1 MRVKGVIFV
10 LIVAVLFFGASFISL
25 DSYVESQIEYQA
37 SVANGALVE
46 LEGLE
51 VSLTE
56 LKIRW
61 DRLQVAN
68 PENTWQN
75 SFETGE
81 AELDFLF
88 WPTLWESVIIEDVV
102 LKDFKFETERETD
115 GYFEMPESNEDGE
128 PQEPGFIAEAFGE
141 VSSEAKENAQAEFFD
156 IKDDINTDSLL
167 AAVDLKAPDRID
179 SLRNGLSQNYDKWD
193 STFANINIDNETARI
208 QETLNGIDT
217 KNLKK
222 PEEAIAAIKKVELL
236 TKQVDSLKNRAQ
248 TIRTDFQQ
256 DFGSARFSTSQID
269 EWIRDD
275 FDRAARMA
283 KLPTI
288 DAQNIAQSLFGE
300 ELFSDYAGYLNY
312 VSIAREYGSRF
323 IGGGDDEEKIDR
335 YEGRDY
341 KFSDKYDW
349 PRLWIQNID
358 LSGETKSALQLA
370 GKITDI
376 STDQEKTER
385 PILFDLSGSD
395 ESSRSMKLAGQFNY
409 LDELPREDISF
420 QYAGFD
426 LSGTTI
432 SPSELLPYPLEQG
445 VGEVNASLSIIDR
458 RIESE
463 IQYLNKDLVFDFGEG
478 QPENRVKQLIQDAVA
493 STEHID
499 ITALVDNVDGPL
511 DVKIRSNI
519 DNLFVDALKGSIS
532 KQVEDARNKIESE
545 VQSRI
550 GNKKEELLSFKD
562 EKEAELRAQYDQLEA
577 KVNEQ
582 LQIVEKKKQEL
593 EKRKKEI
600 EDELKNRA
608 TDAVRSRI
616 GF

>member
-10 LIVAVLFFGASFISL
+10 LIIAALFFGASFISL

-37 SVANGALVE
+37 SVANGAMVE
-46 LEGLE
+46 VDGLE
-51 VSLTE
+51 ISLAE

-61 DRLQVAN
+61 DRLQVTD

-115 GYFEMPESNEDGE
+115 GYFEIPEPDEGDGE
-128 PQEPGFIAEAFGE
+128 PKEPGFIEEAFGE
-141 VSSEAKENAQAEFFD
+141 ISAEAKENAQAEFFD

-179 SLRNGLSQNYDKWD
+179 SLRNGLSQNYEKWD
-193 STFANINIDNETARI
+193 STFATINIDDETARI

-222 PEEAIAAIKKVELL
+222 VEEALTAIKKVDLL
-236 TKQVDSLKNRAQ
+236 TKQVDSLKTRAQ
-248 TIRTDFQQ
+248 TIQSDFQQ
-256 DFGSARFSTSQID
+256 DFGSSRFSTSQID

-275 FDRAARMA
+275 FDRAAKMA

-300 ELFSDYAGYLNY
+300 ELFSDYAGYLKY
-312 VSIAREYGSRF
+312 VAMAREYGSRF
-323 IGGGDDEEKIDR
+323 TGGDDEEKIER

-370 GKITDI
+370 GQITDI
-376 STDQEKTER
+376 STDQDKTEK

-395 ESSRSMKLAGQFNY
+395 ESNRSMKLAGQFNY
-409 LDELPREDISF
+409 LEELPKEDISF

-426 LSGTTI
+426 LSGTKL
-432 SPSELLPYPLEQG
+432 SPSELLPYPLQQG
-445 VGEVNASLSIIDR
+445 VGEVNASLSIIDK

-463 IQYLNKDLVFDFGEG
+463 IQYLNKDLAFDFGEG
-478 QPENRVKQLIQDAVA
+478 RPENRVKQLIQDAVEG
-493 STEHID
+493 TEQID

-511 DVKIRSNI
+511 DVRIRSNI
-519 DNLFVDALKGSIS
+519 DNLFVDALRGSIS

-550 GNKKEELLSFKD
+550 GNKKEELLAFKD
-562 EKEAELRAQYDQLEA
+562 EKEAELRSQYDQLEA

-608 TDAVRSRI
+608 TDAIRSRI

>member
-1 MRVKGVIFV
+1 MRIKGVIFV
-10 LIVAVLFFGASFISL
+10 LVIAVLFFGASFISL
-25 DSYVESQIEYQA
+25 DSYVESQVEYQA
-37 SVANGALVE
+37 SLVNGALVE
-46 LEGLE
+46 IDGLE
-51 VSLTE
+51 VSLSE

-61 DRLQVAN
+61 DRLQVTN
-68 PENTWQN
+68 PENTWEN

-88 WPTLWESVIIEDVV
+88 WPTLWERVIIEDVV

-115 GYFEMPESNEDGE
+115 GYFEMPVSEESGE
-128 PQEPGFIAEAFGE
+128 PEEPGFIAETFGE
-141 VSSEAKENAQAEFFD
+141 ISSEAKENAQAEFFD

-167 AAVDLKAPDRID
+167 AAVDLKAPDKID
-179 SLRNGLSQNYDKWD
+179 SLRNGLSQNYEKWD
-193 STFANINIDNETARI
+193 STFSNINIDSETAQI

-217 KNLKK
+217 KNLKN
-222 PEEAIAAIKKVELL
+222 PEEALAAIKKVELL
-236 TKQVDSLKNRAQ
+236 TKQVDSLKTMAQ
-248 TIRTDFQQ
+248 NIRTDFQQ

-269 EWIRDD
+269 EWIKDD
-275 FDRAARMA
+275 FDRAAKMA

-300 ELFSDYAGYLNY
+300 ELFSEYAGYLKY

-323 IGGGDDEEKIDR
+323 IGGGDEEEEIER
-335 YEGRDY
+335 YEGVDY
-341 KFSDKYDW
+341 KFSDKYEW

-376 STDQEKTER
+376 STDQSKSGN
-385 PILFDLSGSD
+385 PMLFDLSGSD
-395 ESSRSMKLAGQFNY
+395 ANSRSMKLGGEFNY
-409 LDELPREDISF
+409 LEDLPKEEIAF
-420 QYAGFD
+420 QYSGFD
-426 LSGTTI
+426 LSGTAL
-432 SPSELLPYPLEQG
+432 SPSELLPYPLQQG
-445 VGEVNASLSIIDR
+445 VGEVNASLSIIDK
-458 RIESE
+458 RIDSE
-463 IQYLNKDLVFDFGEG
+463 IQYLNKNLVFDFGAER
-478 QPENRVKQLIQDAVA
+478 PENRVKQLIQDAVA
-493 STEHID
+493 NTSEID
-499 ITALVDNVDGPL
+499 ITALVDNIEGPL

-532 KQVEDARNKIESE
+532 NQVEDARNKIESE
-545 VQSRI
+545 VESRI
-550 GNKKEELLSFKD
+550 GNKKEELLTFKD
-562 EKEAELRAQYDQLEA
+562 EKEAELRSQYDQLEN
-577 KVNEQ
+577 KLNEQ

-600 EDELKNRA
+600 EDEIKKRA

>member
-1 MRVKGVIFV
+1 MRIKGVIFV
-10 LIVAVLFFGASFISL
+10 LILAALFFGASFISL
-25 DSYVESQIEYQA
+25 DSYVESHVEYQA

-46 LEGLE
+46 VDGLE
-51 VSLTE
+51 ISLTE

-61 DRLQVAN
+61 DRLQVTN

-115 GYFEMPESNEDGE
+115 GYFEMPVSDESSE
-128 PQEPGFIAEAFGE
+128 PEEPGFIAEAFGE
-141 VSSEAKENAQAEFFD
+141 ISSEAKQNAQAEFFD

-179 SLRNGLSQNYDKWD
+179 SLRNGLSQNYEKWD
-193 STFANINIDNETARI
+193 STFATININNETARI
-208 QETLNGIDT
+208 QQTLNGIDI

-222 PEEAIAAIKKVELL
+222 VEEALTAIKKVELL

-248 TIRTDFQQ
+248 TIQSDFQQ

-275 FDRAARMA
+275 FDRAAKMA

-300 ELFSDYAGYLNY
+300 ELFSDYAAYLNY
-312 VSIAREYGSRF
+312 VAMAREYGGRLV
-323 IGGGDDEEKIDR
+323 GGDDEEKIER
-335 YEGRDY
+335 YEGKDY

-376 STDQEKTER
+376 STNQDKTEK

-395 ESSRSMKLAGQFNY
+395 QSSRSMKLAGEFNY
-409 LDELPREDISF
+409 LEELPREDISF

-426 LSGTTI
+426 LSGTQL

-445 VGEVNASLSIIDR
+445 VGEVNARLSIIDK

-463 IQYLNKDLVFDFGEG
+463 IQYLNKGLVFDFGEG
-478 QPENRVKQLIQDAVA
+478 RPENRVKQLIQDAVA
-493 STEHID
+493 GTEQID
-499 ITALVDNVDGPL
+499 ITALVDNLDGPL

-550 GNKKEELLSFKD
+550 GNKKEELLTFKD
-562 EKEAELRAQYDQLEA
+562 EKEAELRSKYDQLET

-600 EDELKNRA
+600 EDELKKRA